1 MENHFKLFMIIY
13 FGSWYKTLNYFFV
26 FCFPNVA
33 GNQIPVSLRDILL
46 VYTMN
51 FRTILSVIVV
61 TALVL
66 GFDMVVQNYLLFHVL
81 AEFFAIC
88 ILVTL
93 FTITWSAKDFLRSGY
108 LTFIGIG
115 GLFIGILDLMHT
127 LTYNGMDIIPSPIYY
142 ANQFWIATRFFESLM
157 ILLGFTFIALKKPLN
172 RSLLL
177 AVYGI
182 ITTAIILS
190 IMVFEV
196 FPICY
201 IEGLGQTPFKIY
213 SEYVIIAILLTSL
226 FVLTRKGHHFEKE
239 IRQLLFW
246 SIVFAV
252 ISEFCFTLYVQNYD
266 FLNKLGHI
274 SKIVSFFLIFKANVQ
289 SGFTRPMETFF
300 HDLKISEEKV
310 KEYNSEL
317 EKQVATKNRF
327 FSIVAHDLRNPFT
340 VLLGYSDYLIEN
352 YDQLNDDQKKK
363 AIGHIY
369 DTSDQTYK
377 LLENLLHWSLSQSK
391 KLKYNP
397 AQFELKELLD
407 ECHQLVEKQA
417 QLKSIEIR
425 KDYTEVHVIADIDM
439 IRTVLRNLLS
449 NALKFTPK
457 GGTVIIK
464 CERHQGMAKISI
476 SDTGMGIPADKI
488 DTLFR
493 VDLNHS
499 THGTE
504 SETGSG
510 LGLIVCNEF
519 LRMHQSALEIR
530 SEVNKGSSFS
540 FELPVV

>member
-1 MENHFKLFMIIY
+1 
-13 FGSWYKTLNYFFV
+13 
-26 FCFPNVA
+26 
-33 GNQIPVSLRDILL
+33 
-46 VYTMN
+46 MN
-51 FRTILSVIVV
+51 FRTVLSVIVV
-61 TALVL
+61 SALVL
-66 GFDMVVQNYLLFHVL
+66 VFDMVVQNYLLFHVL

-93 FTITWSAKDFLRSGY
+93 FTITWNANNFLRSGY

-127 LTYNGMDIIPSPIYY
+127 LTYTGMDIIPSPIYY
-142 ANQFWIATRFFESLM
+142 ANQFWVATRLFESLM
-157 ILLGFTFIALKKPLN
+157 ILLGFTFVALIKPLK
-172 RSLLL
+172 RTLLL
-177 AVYGI
+177 IIYGI

-201 IEGLGQTPFKIY
+201 IEGVGQTQFKIY

-226 FVLTRKGHHFEKE
+226 IILKRKGHHFEKD

-246 SIVFAV
+246 SIVFAI

-266 FLNKLGHI
+266 FVNKLGHI

-300 HDLKISEEKV
+300 HDLKISEEKIR
-310 KEYNSEL
+310 EYNSEL

-352 YDQLNDDQKKK
+352 YNQLTDEQRKS
-363 AIGHIY
+363 AIGNIY

-397 AQFELKELLD
+397 AWFDLKELLD
-407 ECHQLVEKQA
+407 ECCQLIEKQA
-417 QLKSIEIR
+417 HPKNIEIR
-425 KDYTEVHVIADIDM
+425 KEYSYASVYADADM
-439 IRTVLRNLLS
+439 IRAVLRNLLS
-449 NALKFTPK
+449 NAIKFTPK
-457 GGTVIIK
+457 GGTVTIK
-464 CERHQGMAKISI
+464 SQRVQGKEKISI
-476 SDTGMGIPADKI
+476 TDTGRGIPADKV

-499 THGTE
+499 TNGTE
-504 SETGSG
+504 NETGSG

-519 LRMHQSALEIR
+519 LRLHQCTLEIK
-530 SEVNKGSSFS
+530 SEVDKGSSFS
-540 FELPVV
+540 FELPVE

>member
-1 MENHFKLFMIIY
+1 MSSVFL
-13 FGSWYKTLNYFFV
+13 TL
-26 FCFPNVA
+26 
-33 GNQIPVSLRDILL
+33 PVTKFLYLYVTYYL
-46 VYTMN
+46 VYAMN

-66 GFDMVVQNYLLFHVL
+66 VFDMVVHNYLLFHVL

-93 FTITWSAKDFLRSGY
+93 FTITWNAKDFLRSGY

-127 LTYNGMDIIPSPIYY
+127 LTYTGMNIIPSPIYY

-157 ILLGFTFIALKKPLN
+157 ILLGFTFIALKRPLN
-172 RSLLL
+172 RTLLL
-177 AVYGI
+177 AAYGI

-201 IEGLGQTPFKIY
+201 IEGVGQTPFKIY

-226 FVLTRKGHHFEKE
+226 VVLIRKGQHFEKE

-252 ISEFCFTLYVQNYD
+252 ISEFCFTMYVQNYD
-266 FLNKLGHI
+266 FINKLGHI
-274 SKIVSFFLIFKANVQ
+274 FKITSFFLIFKANVQ

-300 HDLKISEEKV
+300 HDLKISEEKIR
-310 KEYNSEL
+310 EYNSEL

-352 YDQLNDDQKKK
+352 YNQLNDDQRKE
-363 AIGHIY
+363 AIGQIY

-377 LLENLLHWSLSQSK
+377 LLENILHWSLSQSK
-391 KLKYNP
+391 KLEYNP
-397 AQFELKELLD
+397 AVFDLKKLLD
-407 ECHQLVEKQA
+407 ECYQLVEKQA
-417 QLKSIEIR
+417 HLKNIEIR
-425 KDYTEVHVIADIDM
+425 KDYAEVHVIADMDM

-449 NALKFTPK
+449 NAIKFTPK
-457 GGTVIIK
+457 GGIVTIK
-464 CERHQGMAKISI
+464 SQHGHGKAKITI
-476 SDTGMGIPADKI
+476 SDTGMGIPADKL

-504 SETGSG
+504 NETGSG

-519 LRMHQSALEIR
+519 IR
-530 SEVNKGSSFS
+530 IHESELKVQSEVNKGSSFS
-540 FELPVV
+540 FELPVI